1 MSPQENQVLS
11 QFLDQLVKVQGISKD
26 AQASA
31 LISDAVS
38 KQPDAAYLLVQRAL
52 LLDQAMANANS
63 QIASLQAEIQ
73 ELKALNAAISANG
86 GNASNTNNTS
96 FLDPAIS
103 GWGNSASSRPL
114 NITPAAATSVT
125 GAPLASYGNTY
136 NTPPSQTNTAFAA
149 QPAASVAPAAQLAPS
164 GFFGGNTG
172 NVLGTVAATA
182 AGVAAGAFLYQGIN
196 SMMGHG
202 SHHNATDGT
211 ASNLNNSGGDLLP
224 GYFDQDQTALSDN
237 MTDDTDLI

>member
-11 QFLDQLVKVQGISKD
+11 QFLDQLVKVQGINKD

-63 QIASLQAEIQ
+63 QIASLQAEIH
-73 ELKALNAAISANG
+73 ELKALNAAISNTNSNTGSSAN
-86 GNASNTNNTS
+86 NTNNTS

-114 NITPAAATSVT
+114 NIAPSATTSVT
-125 GAPLASYGNTY
+125 GTPLPSYGNTY
-136 NTPPSQTNTAFAA
+136 NTSPSQTSTAFAA
-149 QPAASVAPAAQLAPS
+149 QPAAQLAPS

-202 SHHNATDGT
+202 SHHNATDGA
-211 ASNLNNSGGDLLP
+211 ASNLNSSDGGLLP

-237 MTDDTDLI
+237 MTDDTDII